1 MPFGIGMTELIVILL
16 IVLLLFGAK
25 RLPDLAA
32 GLGGAVNNFR
42 KAMKGEEDTKTI
54 EGKSAESDRVPSSSS
69 SKTETKS

>member
-25 RLPDLAA
+25 RLPDLAS

-42 KAMKGEEDTKTI
+42 KAMKGDEDTKTI
-54 EGKSAESDRVPSSSS
+54 EGKRASDDRVPSDS
-69 SKTETKS
+69 SKSETKS

>member
-25 RLPDLAA
+25 RLPDLAS

-42 KAMKGEEDTKTI
+42 KAMKGDEDTKTI
-54 EGKSAESDRVPSSSS
+54 EGKRASDDRVPSDA
-69 SKTETKS
+69 SKSETKS

>member
-54 EGKSAESDRVPSSSS
+54 EGKTAESDRVPSSSS
-69 SKTETKS
+69 AKTETKS